1 MLRFHNTLLLCL
13 TVVSAVLAGCKSVPL
28 WGPDAAGAT
37 SPRAPVTDA
46 APAATPPLPTQ
57 PAIAAVEPAAQVE
70 TFPLGTAPITP
81 EGAAAPVTPVTPPL
95 TGASSAPSNI
105 ALILPL
111 NSPDF
116 IRAAEAVKDG
126 FDAATGIKSDNPIP
140 VLVYP
145 VNNEGAA
152 LAAAYTEAVTNG
164 ARCVVAGLT
173 RDGAN
178 TLALAASTVPTLVL
192 NAMDRAGPLPPQMFS
207 FSLSLE
213 AEARQVA
220 RLAASNGYRS
230 VDVLSSGT
238 ALARRVYEAFEQEWQ
253 NLGGQVVARF
263 DISRDLAQVAN
274 LKAALQ
280 AQPADALF
288 IAADSTT
295 IKAIRPSLS
304 MSLPTFTTS
313 QVNDG
318 KMGPANIDLQG
329 IQFVDMPWL
338 VQPDYPAVAAY
349 PRPAK
354 PLAADLE
361 RFYAL
366 GIDAYRLAA
375 GLARTG
381 GPSLESV
388 DGVTGK
394 ITLTDQHTFQREL
407 TPVRFEEGQLV
418 VINSPLR

>member
-1 MLRFHNTLLLCL
+1 MLRFRNPILLCL
-13 TVVSAVLAGCKSVPL
+13 TVIGAVLAGCKSVPL
-28 WGPDAAGAT
+28 WGPDAGGAT
-37 SPRAPVTDA
+37 SPRAPVTDT
-46 APAATPPLPTQ
+46 APAPPPPPSTQ
-57 PAIAAVEPAAQVE
+57 PPVAAQEPGAQVE
-70 TFPLGTAPITP
+70 TFPLGTAPTTP
-81 EGAAAPVTPVTPPL
+81 EGSEGPGTPVTPPL
-95 TGASSAPSNI
+95 TGDTSATSNI

-111 NSPDF
+111 SSPDF
-116 IRAAEAVKDG
+116 IRAADAVKDG
-126 FDAATGIKSDNPIP
+126 FDAGARIKSSNPLP

-145 VNNEGAA
+145 VDDEGRA
-152 LAAAYTEAVTNG
+152 LAAAYAEAVSKG
-164 ARCVVAGLT
+164 ARCIVAGLT
-173 RDGAN
+173 RDGAV
-178 TLALAASTVPTLVL
+178 TLAMAASTVPTLVL
-192 NAMDRAGPLPPQMFS
+192 NSVDRAGPLPPQIFS

-220 RLAASNGYRS
+220 RLAASKGYRS

-238 ALARRVYEAFEQEWQ
+238 TLARRVYEAFEQEWQ
-253 NLGGQVVARF
+253 NLGGRVVARF
-263 DISRDLAQVAN
+263 EINPDLAQAAN

-295 IKAIRPSLS
+295 IKIIRPSLS
-304 MSLPTFTTS
+304 MTLPTFTTS

-318 KMGPANIDLQG
+318 KMGPGNIDLHG
-329 IQFVDMPWL
+329 VQFVDMPWL
-338 VQPDYPAVAAY
+338 VQPDLPVVAAY

-375 GLARTG
+375 EMARTG
-381 GPSLESV
+381 GPGLESV

-418 VINSPLR
+418 LISSPLR

>member
-1 MLRFHNTLLLCL
+1 MTP
-13 TVVSAVLAGCKSVPL
+13 AGSE
-28 WGPDAAGAT
+28 
-37 SPRAPVTDA
+37 S
-46 APAATPPLPTQ
+46 
-57 PAIAAVEPAAQVE
+57 
-70 TFPLGTAPITP
+70 
-81 EGAAAPVTPVTPPL
+81 PVTPVTPPPGPA
-95 TGASSAPSNI
+95 TTQANSI

-111 NSPDF
+111 GSPDF
-116 IRAAEAVKDG
+116 IRAAEAVRDG
-126 FDAATGIKSDNPIP
+126 FDAATRIKSDSPIP
-140 VLVYP
+140 VRVYP
-145 VNNEGAA
+145 VDNEGAA
-152 LAAAYTEAVTNG
+152 LAAAYTEAISNG

-178 TLALAASTVPTLVL
+178 TLATAESTVPTLVL
-192 NAMDRAGPLPPQMFS
+192 NSVDRAGPLPPQIFS
-207 FSLSLE
+207 LNLSLE

-220 RLAASNGYRS
+220 HLAAGSGYRS
-230 VDVLSSGT
+230 VNVLSSGT
-238 ALARRVYEAFEQEWQ
+238 MLARRVDEAFELEWQ
-253 NLGGQVVARF
+253 NLGGRVVARF
-263 DISRDLAQVAN
+263 DIGRDHAQTAN

-295 IKAIRPSLS
+295 IKTIRPTLT
-304 MSLPTFTTS
+304 MTLPTFTTS

-318 KMGPANIDLQG
+318 KLGPGNIDLQG
-329 IQFVDMPWL
+329 IQFVDMPWM
-338 VQPDYPAVAAY
+338 VQPDDPAVALY

-375 GLARTG
+375 GFARTG
-381 GPSLESV
+381 GPGLDSV
-388 DGVTGK
+388 SGVTGK

-418 VINSPLR
+418 LINSLSR